1 MKIVF
6 VTGLSGAG
14 KTTVLRSLEDI
25 GYYCADN
32 IPLPLVPDFVDII
45 IEKNLK
51 VNNIAIV
58 IDIRE
63 GILLEEFNEIKEN
76 LKKRNLKTE
85 VLFLDSSDEILKKR
99 FQETRRKHPLGDLE
113 MGLKEERTRLSKIF
127 PLSTKVVN
135 TSYLSVHELR
145 ELITKLYG
153 RGRVFYINIV
163 SFGFK
168 YGIPENCD
176 LVFDVRFLSNPYF
189 TEDLR
194 LLTGKDKKVK
204 NFVLKNKKTRKFLAI
219 LKELLLYL
227 MEQFRKEGKVYLTIG
242 FGCTGGKHRSVVIA
256 DYIYEFLSRKY
267 EDVRVSYR
275 DLGRE

>member
-1 MKIVF
+1 MRIVF

-25 GYYCADN
+25 GFYCADN
-32 IPLPLVPDFVDII
+32 IPLPLIPEFVDII

-63 GILLEEFNEIKEN
+63 GILLEEFNKVKEN
-76 LKKRNLKTE
+76 LKKKNLKTE
-85 VLFLDSSDEILKKR
+85 ILFLDASDETLKKR
-99 FQETRRKHPLGDLE
+99 FQETRRKHPLGDLDS
-113 MGLKEERTRLSKIF
+113 GLKEERERLSKIF
-127 PLSTKVVN
+127 PLSTKVIN
-135 TSYLSVHELR
+135 TSHLSVHELR

-153 RGRVFYINIV
+153 KGRVFYINIV

-176 LVFDVRFLSNPYF
+176 LVFDVRFLPNPYF
-189 TEDLR
+189 IDEMR
-194 LLTGKDKKVK
+194 LLTGRDKKVRD
-204 NFVLKNKKTRKFLAI
+204 FVLKNKRTRKFLSI
-219 LKELLLYL
+219 LKELLIFLI
-227 MEQFRKEGKVYLTIG
+227 EQYKKEGKVYLTIG
-242 FGCTGGKHRSVVIA
+242 FGCTGGKHRSVVVS
-256 DYIYEFLSRKY
+256 DYIYDYLSRIY
-267 EDVRVSYR
+267 EDVRVIYR